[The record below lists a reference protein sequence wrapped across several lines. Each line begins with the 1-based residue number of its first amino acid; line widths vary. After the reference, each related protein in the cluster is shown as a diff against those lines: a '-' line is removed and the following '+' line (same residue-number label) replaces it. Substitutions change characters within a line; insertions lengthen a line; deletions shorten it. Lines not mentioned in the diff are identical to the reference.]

1 MNYRLIISDS
11 AQSEIEKAI
20 DYIAVRLNNTA
31 AAMAV
36 LADIEEIY
44 KEIEYMPESFSFCS
58 DPLLFKNEYRKAVL
72 KKHDYVLIFRID
84 GELIKIYGFFHTLEN
99 YIDKI
104 I

>member
-1 MNYRLIISDS
+1 
-11 AQSEIEKAI
+11 
-20 DYIAVRLNNTA
+20 
-31 AAMAV
+31 
-36 LADIEEIY
+36 
-44 KEIEYMPESFSFCS
+44 MPESFSFCS